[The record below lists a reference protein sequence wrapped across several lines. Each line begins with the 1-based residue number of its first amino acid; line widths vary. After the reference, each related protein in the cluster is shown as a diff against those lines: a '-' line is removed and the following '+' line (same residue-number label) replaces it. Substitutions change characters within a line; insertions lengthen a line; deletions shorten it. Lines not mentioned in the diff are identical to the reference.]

1 MEIVIVE
8 RIYDPPITQ
17 AEIDEKMSG
26 GPVPC
31 YALRNV
37 THVMSVISL
46 DGRRAICMYEA
57 PDAASVRQASEENGD
72 PFERV
77 WTGTR
82 VGRFDAAR

>member
-82 VGRFDAAR
+82 VGRSDR